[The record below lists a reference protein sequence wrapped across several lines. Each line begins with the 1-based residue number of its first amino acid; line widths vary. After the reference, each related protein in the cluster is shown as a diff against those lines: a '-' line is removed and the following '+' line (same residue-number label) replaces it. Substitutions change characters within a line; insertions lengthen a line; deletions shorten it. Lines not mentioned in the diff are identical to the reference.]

1 MKPFHEISLRP
12 LLDGHGQGHLEIFV
26 IVEHPLVEPVGGDCV
41 DVDGGAAGPP
51 PVGDVVDGGG
61 THLLR

>member
-1 MKPFHEISLRP
+1 MKENISFKSNAP
-12 LLDGHGQGHLEIFV
+12 SYHPWQGHLEIFV